1 MRSQLWIDN
10 LAVPKLCSVCPT

>member
-10 LAVPKLCSVCPT
+10 LAIPKLCSVCPT